1 MVAQWLKLV
10 EGTQYHVFAMLDF
23 GIDEVAM
30 GAYGEIC
37 IEEVTISW
45 EI

>member
-23 GIDEVAM
+23 GIDEAM